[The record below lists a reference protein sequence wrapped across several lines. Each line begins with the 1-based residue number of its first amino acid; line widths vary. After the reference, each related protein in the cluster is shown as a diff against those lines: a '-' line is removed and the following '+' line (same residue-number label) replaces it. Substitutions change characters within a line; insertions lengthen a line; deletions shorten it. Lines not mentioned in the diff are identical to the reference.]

1 LSRIG
6 RKLIQVPAGIEVNID
21 DQHISVKGP
30 RGELLLDIRSPI
42 KVIREDNIIR
52 LERSS
57 DSKYEKSLHGLYRSL
72 INNMV
77 IGVSDGFSKTLEIVG
92 TGYRANKS
100 GKKLEILVGYSHPVI
115 FEENAGITFEVPNQ
129 TTIIVKGIDKQLVG
143 EIAAEI
149 RSVRK
154 PEPYKGKGIRYQ
166 GEYVRKKVGK
176 TGA

>member
-1 LSRIG
+1 MA
-6 RKLIQVPAGIEVNID
+6 V
-21 DQHISVKGP
+21 
-30 RGELLLDIRSPI
+30 
-42 KVIREDNIIR
+42 
-52 LERSS
+52 
-57 DSKYEKSLHGLYRSL
+57 
-72 INNMV
+72 
-77 IGVSDGFSKTLEIVG
+77 GVSDGFSKTLEIVG
-92 TGYRANKS
+92 TGYRATKT

-129 TTIIVKGIDKQLVG
+129 TTIMVKGIDKQLVG

-149 RSVRK
+149 RSTRK

>member
-1 LSRIG
+1 MSRIG

-21 DQHISVKGP
+21 YQHISVKGP

>member
-1 LSRIG
+1 MSRIG

>member
-6 RKLIQVPAGIEVNID
+6 RKLIPVPTGVDININN
-21 DQHISVKGP
+21 QHIVVNGP
-30 RGELLLDIRSPI
+30 KGELSLDILSPI
-42 KVIREDNIIR
+42 KVIREDNVIR
-52 LERSS
+52 LERNS
-57 DSKYEKSLHGLYRSL
+57 DSKYDKSLHGLYRSL
-72 INNMV
+72 VNNMV
-77 IGVSDGFSKTLEIVG
+77 TGVSEGFSKTLEIIG
-92 TGYRANKS
+92 TGYRAIRN
-100 GKKLEILVGYSHPVI
+100 GNKLEILVGYSHPVI
-115 FEENAGITFEVPNQ
+115 FEETSGITFEVPNQ
-129 TTIIVKGIDKQLVG
+129 TTIVVRGIDKQLVG

>member
-1 LSRIG
+1 MSRIG
-6 RKLIQVPAGIEVNID
+6 RKLIPVPAGVDISID
-21 DQHISVKGP
+21 DQHVLIKGS
-30 RGELLLDIRSPI
+30 RGELSLDIKSPI
-42 KVIREDNIIR
+42 KIIKEDNVIR

-72 INNMV
+72 VNNMV
-77 IGVSDGFSKTLEIVG
+77 IGVSDGFSKTLEIIG
-92 TGYRANKS
+92 TGYRAIKN
-100 GKKLEILVGYSHPVI
+100 GKKLEIQVGYSHPVI
-115 FEENAGITFEVPNQ
+115 FEESPSITFELPNQ

>member
-1 LSRIG
+1 MSRIG
-6 RKLIQVPAGIEVNID
+6 RKLISVPTGVEVGID
-21 DQHISVKGP
+21 GQHITVKGP
-30 RGELLLDIRSPI
+30 KGELSLDVLSPI
-42 KVIREDNIIR
+42 KAIREDNVIR

-72 INNMV
+72 VNNMV
-77 IGVSDGFSKTLEIVG
+77 IGVSDGFSKILEIVG
-92 TGYRANKS
+92 TGYRATKN
-100 GKKLEILVGYSHPVI
+100 GKKLEILVGYFHPVI
-115 FEENAGITFEVPNQ
+115 FEETAGIMFEVPNQ
-129 TTIIVKGIDKQLVG
+129 TTIVVKGIDKQLVG

>member
-6 RKLIQVPAGIEVNID
+6 RKLIPVPTGVEINID
-21 DQHISVKGP
+21 NQHIVVNGP
-30 RGELLLDIRSPI
+30 KGELSLDVLSPI
-42 KVIREDNIIR
+42 KVIREDNVIR
-52 LERSS
+52 LERNS
-57 DSKYEKSLHGLYRSL
+57 DSKYDKSLHGLYRSL
-72 INNMV
+72 VNNMV
-77 IGVSDGFSKTLEIVG
+77 TGVSEGFSKTLEIIG
-92 TGYRANKS
+92 TGYRAIRN
-100 GKKLEILVGYSHPVI
+100 GNKLEILVGYSHPVI
-115 FEENAGITFEVPNQ
+115 FEETSGITFEVPNQ
-129 TTIIVKGIDKQLVG
+129 TTIVVRGIDKQLVG